1 MTVYVWDWKNNCKLA
16 SNKISFHVRSISI
29 SPDGSYFVAVGNR
42 WVKTVHVQSS
52 KELSSH
58 PYYRHVKF
66 WYVNS
71 SKMKSRGIVPL
82 TGRSGLLGDQ
92 RNNNF
97 LDVAFGKEDMVK
109 QPSLSFLPLKKSISA
124 GQYNFCDHKV
134 RTPVSA
140 KL

>member
-52 KELSSH
+52 KEIFSH

-97 LDVAFGKEDMVK
+97 LDVAFGKGDMVK
-109 QPSLSFLPLKKSISA
+109 QPSLSFLPLKKSIST
-124 GQYNFCDHKV
+124 GQCNFCDHKV
-134 RTPVSA
+134 RSPVSA

>member
-1 MTVYVWDWKNNCKLA
+1 MSINPIIYPQVGAEHDMTVYVWDWKNNRQLA

-42 WVKTVHVQSS
+42 WVTTLYTS
-52 KELSSH
+52 KYLKLI
-58 PYYRHVKF
+58 PYCRHVKF

-71 SKMKSRGIVPL
+71 SKMKGRGIVPL

-97 LDVAFGKEDMVK
+97 LDVAFGKGDMVTK
-109 QPSLSFLPLKKSISA
+109 YHTVFFLLC
-124 GQYNFCDHKV
+124 N
-134 RTPVSA
+134 
-140 KL
+140 